1 MILIK
6 KSCVIEK
13 KFKNI
18 DKEALAN
25 TSWNE
30 VLVTYCNDPNISL
43 GLLLKMVNSILD
55 KLVSLTRITKK
66 MQKTYGKP
74 WLTKGIMA
82 LTKIEYTKNF
92 VKQKTHIG
100 EMCYITNLKST

>member
-1 MILIK
+1 MVNDLDQ

-55 KLVSLTRITKK
+55 KLVPLTRITKK

-74 WLTKGIMA
+74 WLTKDIM
-82 LTKIEYTKNF
+82 TSINNKNRIY
-92 VKQKTHIG
+92 KKLCKAKDPYRRDMLH
-100 EMCYITNLKST
+100 N